1 LIGEIHCTHHLIHF
15 THSLLLNLIV
25 SCVSFVC
32 LCTIVDV
39 FQIIVSIFC
48 LVFLAGP
55 FVLYVPFCSCDLFCM
70 SCLSCVSS
78 LSFNSMIRR
87 IWNPLWNCHTA
98 VVYSS
103 GLIPSMCNT
112 VSVFTAYSSASSH
125 SSAVVDSIF
134 VESLKACNSNLIGYS
149 CHCKSCR
156 YSVTLQWIHCSH
168 HDAGFNVAELD
179 SVVLSSVVYIV
190 CLIFEQ
196 LCTFVCVFKI
206 ISPVFCLAHS
216 VGPFVPVYI
225 QLAFHLL

>member
-1 LIGEIHCTHHLIHF
+1 MLICFKSLSYFSSCISCWSLCPVSLVWFCTGR
-15 THSLLLNLIV
+15 V
-25 SCVSFVC
+25 ASFLHV
-32 LCTIVDV
+32 
-39 FQIIVSIFC
+39 
-48 LVFLAGP
+48 
-55 FVLYVPFCSCDLFCM
+55 

-168 HDAGFNVAELD
+168 QGSMLPNWIL
-179 SVVLSSVVYIV
+179 LY
-190 CLIFEQ
+190 C
-196 LCTFVCVFKI
+196 
-206 ISPVFCLAHS
+206 
-216 VGPFVPVYI
+216 
-225 QLAFHLL
+225 HL